1 MTALAESPKARRPFF
16 ELLLVELAPR
26 EGRWAAVT
34 RIATGCCITV
44 AIAMVFEIPQP
55 TYMAYIVF
63 LISKDEKSGTITSAL
78 GGLVA
83 VTLAVVLTLVLS
95 LIDTGEP
102 ALRLPLMAL
111 ATFAA
116 MFSARTFSLGPI
128 SYLAG
133 FVIVLLLSLVD
144 DVPSPEALTRAI
156 LWTWVVILVPVLVT
170 VIVNILFGQSKQALM
185 ARTVR
190 RVLRELTHSLMAGN
204 YRTSLPQW
212 RAQLVALPGTTP
224 VVSTVL
230 DTLVTLEALP
240 DDLSLP
246 QRQWLASQVP
256 ESGGEIASSLPTQLP
271 PDFLLEQQPVISAI
285 LNTLSRVHF
294 AFEQPTQSA
303 IPEAR
308 PHRQAFVADAF
319 SNPAHWQFALKT
331 TIAVM
336 LSYAIYSLLDWPGLR
351 TAIVTCFFVALA
363 NLGETVHK
371 LTLRLSGA
379 VIGGLIAGLCIVFLL
394 PHLTDIGQL
403 CLLIGI
409 VSLAAA
415 WVATSSELISYGGMQ
430 IAFAFFLGVLQG
442 YAPANDLTVLRDR
455 IVGILLGNVIIT
467 LVFSSLWPQSATS
480 AIRAALADTLRAL
493 SELIGRPSH
502 IEEVRLRAARA
513 LVKADHL
520 RASGLFELRMLPAQ
534 LNANSKVPAVADVEK
549 LAGAAF
555 VLASDSIA
563 RSTDPAALA
572 PWIHWAQTAA
582 DSLSRN
588 EPVPA
593 APAPALEL
601 QPLSAADPQ
610 SLLARQA
617 LEKLALEVGHVATA
631 EH

>member
-1 MTALAESPKARRPFF
+1 MTALAESPTARRPFF

-34 RIATGCCITV
+34 RIATSCCITV

-83 VTLAVVLTLVLS
+83 VTLAVTLTLGLS

-144 DVPSPEALTRAI
+144 DVPNPEALTRAI

-170 VIVNILFGQSKQALM
+170 VIVNMLFGQGKQVLI
-185 ARTVR
+185 ARTIG
-190 RVLRELTHSLMAGN
+190 RVLRQLTHSLAAGN
-204 YRTSLPQW
+204 FRTSLPQW
-212 RAQLVALPGTTP
+212 RAQLVALPGTAP

-240 DDLSLP
+240 EDMSLS

-256 ESGGEIASSLPTQLP
+256 QSGGEMASGSTTQPP
-271 PDFLLEQQPVISAI
+271 PDFLPEQQPVISAI
-285 LNTLSRVHF
+285 LNTLSRVHV
-294 AFEQPTQSA
+294 AFGQKTQSA

-308 PHRQAFVADAF
+308 PYRQAFVADAF

-331 TIAVM
+331 TMAVM

-371 LTLRLSGA
+371 LILRLGGA
-379 VIGGLIAGLCIVFLL
+379 VIGGVIAGLCIVFLL

-403 CLLIGI
+403 CLLIGV

-415 WVATSSELISYGGMQ
+415 WVATSSELISYAGMQ

-455 IVGILLGNVIIT
+455 IVGILLGNIIIT
-467 LVFSSLWPQSATS
+467 LIFSSLWPQSATS

-502 IEEVRLRAARA
+502 VEEVRLRAARA
-513 LVKADHL
+513 LVKAEHL
-520 RASGLFELRMLPAQ
+520 RASSLFELRMLPGQ

-572 PWIHWAQTAA
+572 PWIYWAKAAA
-582 DSLSRN
+582 DHLSRN